1 VIWKFPIRAG
11 IRSKRL
17 NRRFSAPLA
26 LVALAA
32 AGATPAA
39 APPPSEGRSGV
50 LTFDQYTPLASNL
63 VMAGRLLTP
72 LTAEQLRNRLATTG
86 QELRDQPIDLA
97 HEQFRV
103 YVPERKPPAGYGV
116 FVFVPPWQENDMP
129 RGWETAFDAGGV
141 IFVSAARSGNQESP
155 LGRREPLAILAA
167 YNVIQ
172 RFPVDRSRVYIGGFS
187 GGSRI
192 ALRLALGYPDLFRG
206 AFLDAGSDPIGEAD
220 LPLPPRPLFEQFRT
234 SSRLIYVTGTH
245 DDYHMTQQSGSV
257 GSMSRFCVANVSTQP
272 VAGLGHALAPP
283 SVVAGALR
291 MLSTPAPAPTSR
303 AEQCWT
309 RLTAEVDEELSQA
322 EAKMDRGDSKGARH
336 LLDRIDKRFSG
347 LAAPRS
353 VALARKLKGSVS
365 PGARESFR

>member
-1 VIWKFPIRAG
+1 MTWKFHIRAG
-11 IRSKRL
+11 TRSKRL
-17 NRRFSAPLA
+17 NRRFSAALA
-26 LVALAA
+26 LVLLAS
-32 AGATPAA
+32 AGATRAVA
-39 APPPSEGRSGV
+39 SPPEGRSEI

-63 VMAGRLLTP
+63 GMADRLLTP
-72 LTAEQLRNRLATTG
+72 LTAAQLRDRLATTG
-86 QELRDQPIDLA
+86 EALREQPIDLS

-103 YVPERKPPAGYGV
+103 YIPEMKPPAGYGV

-129 RGWETAFDAGGV
+129 RGWETAFDTQGV
-141 IFVSAARSGNQESP
+141 IFVSATRSGNEESP

-172 RFPVDRSRVYIGGFS
+172 RFPVDRSRVYIAGFS

-206 AFLDAGSDPIGEAD
+206 AFLDAGSDPIGEPD
-220 LPLPPRPLFEQFRT
+220 LPLPPRALFEQFRV

-245 DDYHMTQQSGSV
+245 DEFHMTQQSGSV
-257 GSMSRFCVANVSTQP
+257 GSMSRFCMVNVSTQP
-272 VAGLGHALAPP
+272 VAGLGHAVAPP
-283 SVVAGALR
+283 SVVAAALAT
-291 MLSTPAPAPTSR
+291 LGTPVPPPSSR

-309 RLTAEVDEELSQA
+309 RLTAAVDGALSEA
-322 EAKMDRGDSKGARH
+322 EAKMDRGDPKGARR

-353 VALARKLKGSVS
+353 VALAQKLKGSS
-365 PGARESFR
+365 PPGA

>member
-1 VIWKFPIRAG
+1 MTWKFHIPAG
-11 IRSKRL
+11 TRSRRL
-17 NRRFSAPLA
+17 NERISAA
-26 LVALAA
+26 IVVVALAA
-32 AGATPAA
+32 AGATSA
-39 APPPSEGRSGV
+39 APPPEARSEV

-72 LTAEQLRNRLATTG
+72 LTAEQLRDRLATTG

-103 YVPERKPPAGYGV
+103 YVPGMKPPAGYGV

-129 RGWETAFDAGGV
+129 RGWETAFDKQGV
-141 IFVSAARSGNQESP
+141 IFVSAARSGNEESP

-172 RFPVDRSRVYIGGFS
+172 RFPVDRSRVYIAGFS

-206 AFLDAGSDPIGEAD
+206 AFLDAGSDPIGEPD
-220 LPLPPRPLFEQFRT
+220 LPLPPRALFEQFRV
-234 SSRLIYVTGTH
+234 SSRLIYVTGTR
-245 DDYHMTQQSGSV
+245 DAFHMTQQSGSV
-257 GSMSRFCVANVSTQP
+257 GSMSRFCVVNVSTQP

-283 SVVAGALR
+283 SVVAAALGV
-291 MLSTPAPAPTSR
+291 LSSPVPPPSPR

-309 RLTAEVDEELSQA
+309 RLTAEVDGALSEA
-322 EAKMDRGDSKGARH
+322 EAKMDRGDPKAARRR
-336 LLDRIDKRFSG
+336 LDRIDKRFSG

-353 VALARKLKGSVS
+353 VALAQKLKGALP
-365 PGARESFR
+365 PGA